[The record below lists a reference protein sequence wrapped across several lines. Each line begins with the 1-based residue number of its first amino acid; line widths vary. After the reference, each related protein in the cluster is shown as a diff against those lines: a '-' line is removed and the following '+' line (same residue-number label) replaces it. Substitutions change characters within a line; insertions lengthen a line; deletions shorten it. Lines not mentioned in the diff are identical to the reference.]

1 MARHKEFDE
10 AKVLQKAM
18 VLFWKNGY
26 EKTSMQDLVDYMN
39 IHRRSIYDTFG
50 HKQALFVRALQLFE
64 EMTEKRIKQQIEPIH
79 SVKLAIRRLFEMTI
93 ISNEGQP
100 PGCFIV
106 NTAIE
111 LTLHD
116 QDVADRIRKNFQ
128 KTEAFIYKLLLQGQT
143 SGEISEQIDIGKLA
157 LSIHNSW
164 IGLRVLAKTTEDK
177 KILQNI
183 IDSSLAVLD

>member
-1 MARHKEFDE
+1 VARHKEFDE

-18 VLFWKNGY
+18 VLFWRNGY
-26 EKTSMQDLVDYMN
+26 ERTSMQDLVDYMN

-50 HKQALFVRALQLFE
+50 DKQALFLRALQLFE
-64 EMTEKRIKQQIEPIH
+64 EMTEKRIKQQIKHIH

-93 ISNEGQP
+93 LSNEGQP

-116 QDVADRIRKNFQ
+116 QDIADRIRKNFH
-128 KTEAFIYKLLLQGQT
+128 KTEAFIYKLLLQGQS
-143 SGEISEQIDIGKLA
+143 SGEISEQIDIRKLA

-177 KILQNI
+177 
-183 IDSSLAVLD
+183 